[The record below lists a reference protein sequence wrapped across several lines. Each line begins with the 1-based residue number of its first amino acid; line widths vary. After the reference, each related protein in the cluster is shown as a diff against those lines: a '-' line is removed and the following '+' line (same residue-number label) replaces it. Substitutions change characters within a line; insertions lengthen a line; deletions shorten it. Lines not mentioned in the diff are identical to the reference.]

1 MNANVQELIEEGGAV
16 RGVRY
21 IGSEWQ
27 KMEVR
32 ALLTIGADGRFSRVR
47 HLADFEPIKQAPPMD
62 VLSIRLPR
70 DTSSADEGSGEPTPR
85 LFRNALQSSMLCTRV
100 GSISMPSKPARA
112 S

>member
-62 VLSIRLPR
+62 VLWIRLPR
-70 DTSSADEGSGEPTPR
+70 DTSSADEGSGE
-85 LFRNALQSSMLCTRV
+85 LYA
-100 GSISMPSKPARA
+100 GSGEFACFLAEATTVRSGM
-112 S
+112 